1 MRASLFT
8 CYFTGK
14 DMFEILK
21 ANKEDADLILHFI
34 KKLAIAEKFPYEVSV
49 TKEDLE
55 ENLFASSPDAEAVI
69 LHVNKK
75 ACGFAVFYYT
85 FSTTTGKRGLHL
97 DDLYIEPDYQGKGLG
112 KKVMDYLSKLAIRK
126 KCARFEWWALKTNYS
141 AIKFYNNI
149 GAKSL
154 DKLTVFRLEPK

>member
-1 MRASLFT
+1 
-8 CYFTGK
+8 
-14 DMFEILK
+14 MFEILK

-34 KKLAIAEKFPYEVSV
+34 KRLAVAEKFPYEVLA

-55 ENLFASSPDAEAVI
+55 ENLFAPSPDAEAVI
-69 LHVNKK
+69 LQVNKK

-112 KKVMDYLSKLAIRK
+112 KKVMDYLSQLAISK
-126 KCARFEWWALKTNYS
+126 KCARFEWWALKTNVS

-154 DKLTVFRLEPK
+154 DELTVFRLDPENF